1 MLSLGKN
8 IGYQWVERQNGWGK
22 NDWKKEHVGVVGLF
36 SPLHVRNRTTD
47 SKISCFL
54 LPARLYLPIPCLP
67 TWKRTDPEWELAL
80 NFIPCICYPSY
91 ICTLFSLSL
100 ICNGSTWI
108 PCVYRSTYTALHCT
122 TPVRTNIGMCEDT
135 KHHITPTRGRS
146 SSCFRHIWWGHS
158 TVVQYHDLTVYLHQ
172 IRNSGWGWGRLLLE
186 WIVRL
191 LTPTGE
197 DKLG

>member
-47 SKISCFL
+47 SKISCSL
-54 LPARLYLPIPCLP
+54 LPARLYHPIPCLP
-67 TWKRTDPEWELAL
+67 TWKKTDPEWELAL

-108 PCVYRSTYTALHCT
+108 PCIYVHCTARLLCVQTLGCVRTPNTTLHLREEEALHAFAI
-122 TPVRTNIGMCEDT
+122 VDEDT
-135 KHHITPTRGRS
+135 VQLFNITTWLFIYIRYGTLAGDGEG
-146 SSCFRHIWWGHS
+146 SC
-158 TVVQYHDLTVYLHQ
+158 
-172 IRNSGWGWGRLLLE
+172 
-186 WIVRL
+186 
-191 LTPTGE
+191 
-197 DKLG
+197 